1 MIIFVRNLVVK
12 DFWLKLFAFALAV
25 LIWLTVK
32 FSIRGEGSFSTAIF
46 GPSHAADEIV
56 MVIPVHVPATDPSA
70 FTVQP
75 PEVQVTLHGDPKLL
89 KSLADDDVQAQV
101 DIPNAESA
109 EGIRQVR
116 IILPQGI
123 AYTRLSRDV
132 VDVKAVPKTQ

>member
-1 MIIFVRNLVVK
+1 MILFVRNLVVK

-32 FSIRGEGSFSTAIF
+32 FSIRGEGSFSTSIL
-46 GPSHAADEIV
+46 GHSSDEIV

-70 FTVQP
+70 FVVQP
-75 PEVQVTLHGDPKLL
+75 PEVQVTLRGDPKLL
-89 KSLADDDVQAQV
+89 KSLSDGDVQAQV

-123 AYTRLSRDV
+123 SYTRLSRDV
-132 VDVKAVPKTQ
+132 VDVHAAPKTQ

>member
-32 FSIRGEGSFSTAIF
+32 FSIRGEGSFSSAIF
-46 GPSHAADEIV
+46 GRGSDEIV
-56 MVIPVHVPATDPSA
+56 MVVPVHVPAADPNA
-70 FTVQP
+70 YIVQP
-75 PEVQVTLHGDPKLL
+75 SEVQVTLRGDPKLL
-89 KSLADDDVQAQV
+89 KSLTDDDVQAQV

-109 EGIRQVR
+109 EGVRQVQ

-132 VDVKAVPKTQ
+132 VDVRAATKTQ

>member
-1 MIIFVRNLVVK
+1 MILFVRNLVVK

-32 FSIRGEGSFSTAIF
+32 FSIRGEGMFTPGFF
-46 GPSHAADEIV
+46 GRSSDEIV

-70 FTVQP
+70 YIVQP
-75 PEVQVTLHGDPKLL
+75 AEVQITLHGDPKLL

-109 EGIRQVR
+109 EGVRQVR

-132 VDVKAVPKTQ
+132 VDVRAAPKTQ

>member
-1 MIIFVRNLVVK
+1 MILFVRNLVVK
-12 DFWLKLFAFALAV
+12 DFWLKLFAFALAI

-32 FSIRGEGSFSTAIF
+32 FSIRGEGMFPSSFF
-46 GPSHAADEIV
+46 GHAPDEIV
-56 MVIPVHVPATDPSA
+56 MVIPVHVPASDPSA
-70 FTVQP
+70 FVVQP
-75 PEVQVTLHGDPKLL
+75 PEVQITLHGDPKLL

-109 EGIRQVR
+109 EGVRQVR

-132 VDVKAVPKTQ
+132 VDVRAAAKTQ

>member
-1 MIIFVRNLVVK
+1 MILFVRNLVVK
-12 DFWLKLFAFALAV
+12 DFWLKLFAFALAI

-46 GPSHAADEIV
+46 GHGSDEVV

-70 FTVQP
+70 FVVQP

-89 KSLADDDVQAQV
+89 QSIAADDVQAQV

-116 IILPQGI
+116 IILPEGI
-123 AYTRLSRDV
+123 AYSRLSRDV
-132 VDVKAVPKTQ
+132 VDVRAAPKTQ

>member
-32 FSIRGEGSFSTAIF
+32 FSIRGEGSFSSAIF
-46 GPSHAADEIV
+46 GHGSDEIV

-70 FTVQP
+70 YTVQP
-75 PEVQVTLHGDPKLL
+75 PQVQVTLHGDPKLL

-116 IILPQGI
+116 IILPQGV
-123 AYTRLSRDV
+123 AYSRLSRDV
-132 VDVKAVPKTQ
+132 VDVRAVPKTQ